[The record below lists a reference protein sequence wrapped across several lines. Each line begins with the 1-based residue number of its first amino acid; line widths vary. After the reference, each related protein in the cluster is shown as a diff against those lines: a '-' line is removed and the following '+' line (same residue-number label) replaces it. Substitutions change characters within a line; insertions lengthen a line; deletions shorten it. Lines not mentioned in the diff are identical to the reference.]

1 MLMKGIPL
9 SFSLMSNT
17 ADILLVTPPPPD
29 RSHPLGHKHRTLAV
43 APLIPVSLTVVVTV
57 GLVAF
62 QTGGWIGRVDA
73 GSQSCSVSCSS
84 AD

>member
-17 ADILLVTPPPPD
+17 ADMLLVTPPD

-62 QTGGWIGRVDA
+62 QTGSWIGRVDA